1 MSKNDSSCYRTK
13 NTNVVQMLSFFFKFN
28 ILGTIQANYIHYKM
42 INIFLCC
49 NGRPLLGS
57 HLNWW
62 EVIQRQPGDCVIV
75 DKHGVKVF
83 LFPFVC
89 RLYTRDKLLS
99 LHHDQPEL
107 IGAEEIIFYPSP
119 LLSLWITSCG
129 WKNYT
134 DQFQF
139 LPLRQQNCNLTDF
152 CIFLPGFYLRQ
163 GTPIYNFNSGSRLNL
178 LCWMLFGYF
187 IKEKW
192 KFSIINF
199 MYFEVFGHS
208 TKLHGSIKNWWVE
221 GQIYISDDFDQ
232 IYLLI
237 NFTYMNRQYSD
248 LEKIIYDPIEILLC
262 LNCLT

>member
-1 MSKNDSSCYRTK
+1 MGGDTTTAWRLCY
-13 NTNVVQMLSFFFKFN
+13 
-28 ILGTIQANYIHYKM
+28 
-42 INIFLCC
+42 C
-49 NGRPLLGS
+49 
-57 HLNWW
+57 
-62 EVIQRQPGDCVIV
+62 RQTR
-75 DKHGVKVF
+75 VKVSYF
-83 LFPFVC
+83 LLFTDC
-89 RLYTRDKLLS
+89 LYTGDKLLS
-99 LHHDQPEL
+99 LRPDQPEL
-107 IGAEEIIFYPSP
+107 IGAEEIIIHLSP

-152 CIFLPGFYLRQ
+152 CIFLPVFFLRQ
-163 GTPIYNFNSGSRLNL
+163 GTPAYNFNSGSRLNL

>member
-1 MSKNDSSCYRTK
+1 MSKNDSFCYRTK
-13 NTNVVQMLSFFFKFN
+13 NTNVVQMPSFFKFY

-75 DKHGVKVF
+75 DKQGVKVSYF
-83 LFPFVC
+83 LLFTD
-89 RLYTRDKLLS
+89 RLYTGDKLLS
-99 LHHDQPEL
+99 LRPDQPEL
-107 IGAEEIIFYPSP
+107 IGAEEIIFHLSS

-152 CIFLPGFYLRQ
+152 CIFLPVF
-163 GTPIYNFNSGSRLNL
+163 
-178 LCWMLFGYF
+178 LFCD
-187 IKEKW
+187 KEPRPTISTQVAA
-192 KFSIINF
+192 SI
-199 MYFEVFGHS
+199 
-208 TKLHGSIKNWWVE
+208 
-221 GQIYISDDFDQ
+221 
-232 IYLLI
+232 
-237 NFTYMNRQYSD
+237 
-248 LEKIIYDPIEILLC
+248 C
-262 LNCLT
+262 

>member
-1 MSKNDSSCYRTK
+1 MSKNDSSCYWTE
-13 NTNVVQMLSFFFKFN
+13 NTNVVQMLSFFKFY

-75 DKHGVKVF
+75 DKHGWKF
-83 LFPFVC
+83 LISFCLPT
-89 RLYTRDKLLS
+89 RLYTGDKLLS
-99 LHHDQPEL
+99 LRPDQPEL
-107 IGAEEIIFYPSP
+107 IGAEEIIFHPSP

-139 LPLRQQNCNLTDF
+139 LPLRQQNCNLSL
-152 CIFLPGFYLRQ
+152 IFAYFHQFLRFFLRQ
-163 GTPIYNFNSGSRLNL
+163 GTSVYNFNSGSRLNL

-232 IYLLI
+232 I
-237 NFTYMNRQYSD
+237 
-248 LEKIIYDPIEILLC
+248 
-262 LNCLT
+262 